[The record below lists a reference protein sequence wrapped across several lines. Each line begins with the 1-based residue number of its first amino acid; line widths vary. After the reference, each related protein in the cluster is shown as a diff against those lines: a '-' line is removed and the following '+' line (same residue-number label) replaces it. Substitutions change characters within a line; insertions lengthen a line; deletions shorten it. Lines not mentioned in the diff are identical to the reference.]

1 MRPSRYR
8 VITSEQIYILELKH
22 ISDMNTYENIL
33 LVNSIKNTGKFK
45 VRADNW
51 R

>member
-33 LVNSIKNTGKFK
+33 LVNSIKKY
-45 VRADNW
+45 R
-51 R
+51 

>member
-1 MRPSRYR
+1 
-8 VITSEQIYILELKH
+8 
-22 ISDMNTYENIL
+22 MNTYENIL

>member
-1 MRPSRYR
+1 MRPTRYR

-33 LVNSIKNTGKFK
+33 LVNSITHTGKFK
-45 VRADNW
+45 VPADNW